1 MVLVRTK
8 EEFMLALSK
17 RHVGAFVILAT
28 TLSLTLSA
36 CGGSDSSSTDASAAP
51 AGNGSDAAVVAL
63 VPAAIAAE
71 GVITFGT
78 ELGYPP
84 FEYTE
89 ADGTT
94 LTGFDID
101 LATAAA
107 GLMGLTPEFKN
118 SSFDSI
124 IPSVIS
130 KRYDAGISSFTVN
143 AERLKQVDFASYLN
157 SGDAGVVPVG
167 NPKGIALDLSIC
179 GTKVGVLKGS
189 TQETVSAP
197 QLNAACKEAG
207 KPEASITVIAASDQ
221 MPIALQSGRVD
232 ALISDSG
239 NAADVAE
246 KSNGKFE
253 VPAGPLLNPVILGA
267 LTSKSSNLAPALQAA
282 FQKLIDNGTYQQIA
296 DKYNLSTSVITTS
309 EVNPKV

>member
-1 MVLVRTK
+1 
-8 EEFMLALSK
+8 MLALSK

>member
-1 MVLVRTK
+1 
-8 EEFMLALSK
+8 MLAISK
-17 RHVGAFVILAT
+17 RHIGAFAVLAT
-28 TLSLTLSA
+28 AMSLTLSA
-36 CGGSDSSSTDASAAP
+36 CGGSDSTTSAASTAP
-51 AGNGSDAAVVAL
+51 ATSGSDAAVVAL
-63 VPAAIAAE
+63 VPAAISAD
-71 GVITFGT
+71 GKITFGT

-130 KRYDAGISSFTVN
+130 KRYEAGISSFTVN

-157 SGDAGVVPVG
+157 SGDAGVVPTG
-167 NPKGIALDLSIC
+167 NPKAIALDLSIC

-197 QLNAACKEAG
+197 QLNAACKAAG

-232 ALISDSG
+232 ALVSDSG
-239 NAADVAE
+239 NAGDIA
-246 KSNGKFE
+246 KNSNGKFE
-253 VPAGPLLNPVILGA
+253 VPAGALLNPVILGA
-267 LTSKSSNLAPALQAA
+267 LTTKESKLAPALQAA
-282 FQKLIDNGTYQQIA
+282 FQKLIDNGIYKQIA
-296 DKYNLSTSVITTS
+296 DKYNLSTSMITTS

>member
-1 MVLVRTK
+1 
-8 EEFMLALSK
+8 MLALSK
-17 RHVGAFVILAT
+17 RHIGAFAVLAT

-36 CGGSDSSSTDASAAP
+36 CGSSDSNSTDASAVP
-51 AGNGSDAAVVAL
+51 AGGSDAAVVAL
-63 VPAAIAAE
+63 VPEAIAAD

-130 KRYDAGISSFTVN
+130 KRYEAGISSFTVN
-143 AERLKQVDFASYLN
+143 AEREKQVDFATYLN
-157 SGDAGVVPVG
+157 SGDAGVVPAG
-167 NPKGIALDLSIC
+167 NPKAIALDLSIC

-197 QLNAACKEAG
+197 QLN
-207 KPEASITVIAASDQ
+207 
-221 MPIALQSGRVD
+221 D
-232 ALISDSG
+232 A
-239 NAADVAE
+239 
-246 KSNGKFE
+246 
-253 VPAGPLLNPVILGA
+253 
-267 LTSKSSNLAPALQAA
+267 
-282 FQKLIDNGTYQQIA
+282 
-296 DKYNLSTSVITTS
+296 
-309 EVNPKV
+309 

>member
-1 MVLVRTK
+1 
-8 EEFMLALSK
+8 MLALRK
-17 RHVGAFVILAT
+17 RHIGAAAVMAIS
-28 TLSLTLSA
+28 LSLTLSA
-36 CGGSDSSSTDASAAP
+36 CGGSDSAAPADSATASAA
-51 AGNGSDAAVVAL
+51 DEAVVAL
-63 VPAAIAAE
+63 VPADLTTKGTI
-71 GVITFGT
+71 VFGT

-84 FEYTE
+84 FEMTE

-101 LATAAA
+101 LANAAA
-107 GLMGLTPEFKN
+107 SLMGLKAEFKN

-130 KRYDAGISSFTVN
+130 KRFDAGISSFTVN
-143 AERLKQVDFASYLN
+143 AEREKQVDFASYLN
-157 SGDAGVVPVG
+157 SGDAGVVPTG
-167 NPKGIALDLSIC
+167 NPKGIALDLTMC

-197 QLNAACKEAG
+197 QLNAACKKAG
-207 KPEASITVIAASDQ
+207 KSEIAFTVIAASDQ

-232 ALISDSG
+232 ALVTDSG
-239 NAADVAE
+239 NAGDVA
-246 KSNGKFE
+246 KNSNGKFE
-253 VPAGPLLNPVILGA
+253 VPPGALLNPVILGA
-267 LTSKSSNLAPALQAA
+267 LSAKGSGVAQALQAA

>member
-1 MVLVRTK
+1 
-8 EEFMLALSK
+8 MLALRK
-17 RHVGAFVILAT
+17 RHIGAAAVMAIS
-28 TLSLTLSA
+28 LSLTLSA
-36 CGGSDSSSTDASAAP
+36 CGGSDDAAP
-51 AGNGSDAAVVAL
+51 AESATSSAAATDEAVVAL
-63 VPAAIAAE
+63 VPEAIAAD
-71 GVITFGT
+71 GKLTFAT

-84 FEYTE
+84 FEYVE

-124 IPSVIS
+124 IPSVKS
-130 KRYDAGISSFTVN
+130 NRYEAGISSFTVN
-143 AERLKQVDFASYLN
+143 AEREKQGDFATYLS
-157 SGDAGVVPVG
+157 SGDAGVVAAG
-167 NPKGIALDLSIC
+167 NPKGIALDLTIC
-179 GTKVGVLKGS
+179 GNKVGVLKGS

-197 QLNAACKEAG
+197 QLNDSCKKAG
-207 KPEASITVIAASDQ
+207 KPEAEFTVIAASDQ

-232 ALISDSG
+232 ALVVDSG
-239 NAADVAE
+239 NAGDIA
-246 KSNGKFE
+246 KNSKGKFE
-253 VPAGPLLNPVILGA
+253 VPAGALLNPVLLGA
-267 LTSKSSNLAPALQAA
+267 LTAKDSGLAPALQAA

>member
-1 MVLVRTK
+1 
-8 EEFMLALSK
+8 MLALRK
-17 RHVGAFVILAT
+17 RHIGAAAVMAIS
-28 TLSLTLSA
+28 LSLTLSA
-36 CGGSDSSSTDASAAP
+36 CGGSDSAAP
-51 AGNGSDAAVVAL
+51 ADSATAAAGGSDAAVVAL
-63 VPAAIAAE
+63 VPADLATKGTI
-71 GVITFGT
+71 VFGT

-84 FEYTE
+84 FEMTE

-107 GLMGLTPEFKN
+107 ALMGLKVEFKN

-130 KRYDAGISSFTVN
+130 KRFDAGISSFTVN
-143 AERLKQVDFASYLN
+143 PEREKQVDFATYLN
-157 SGDAGVVPVG
+157 SGDAGVVPAG
-167 NPKGIALDLSIC
+167 NPKGIALDLTMC

-197 QLNAACKEAG
+197 QLNAACKKAG
-207 KPEASITVIAASDQ
+207 KPEIAFTVIAASDQ
-221 MPIALQSGRVD
+221 MPIALQSGRVE
-232 ALISDSG
+232 ALVVDSG
-239 NAADVAE
+239 NAGDIA
-246 KSNGKFE
+246 KNSNGKFE
-253 VPAGPLLNPVILGA
+253 VPAGALLNPVILGA
-267 LTSKSSNLAPALQAA
+267 LSAKGSGVSQALQAA

-296 DKYNLSTSVITTS
+296 DKYNLSTSVITKS

>member
-1 MVLVRTK
+1 
-8 EEFMLALSK
+8 MLALSK
-17 RHVGAFVILAT
+17 RHIGAFAVLAT

-36 CGGSDSSSTDASAAP
+36 CGSSDSNSTDASAAP
-51 AGNGSDAAVVAL
+51 AGGSDAAVVAL
-63 VPAAIAAE
+63 VPEAIAAD

-101 LATAAA
+101 LANAAA
-107 GLMGLTPEFKN
+107 GLMGLTAEFKN

-130 KRYDAGISSFTVN
+130 KRYEAGISSFTVTP
-143 AERLKQVDFASYLN
+143 ERQKQVDFATYLS
-157 SGDAGVVPVG
+157 SGDAGVVPAG
-167 NPKGIALDLSIC
+167 NPKAIALDLTIC

-189 TQETVSAP
+189 TQETASAP

-232 ALISDSG
+232 VLVSDSG
-239 NAADVAE
+239 NSADVA
-246 KSNGKFE
+246 KNSDGKFE
-253 VPAGPLLNPVILGA
+253 VPAGALLNPVILGA
-267 LTSKSSNLAPALQAA
+267 LTAKGSGLAAALQAA
-282 FQKLIDNGTYQQIA
+282 FQVLIDNGTYQQIA
-296 DKYNLSTSVITTS
+296 DKYSLSTSVITTS

>member
-1 MVLVRTK
+1 VLVRKK

-17 RHVGAFVILAT
+17 RHIGAFAVLAT

-36 CGGSDSSSTDASAAP
+36 CGGSDSNSTDASAAP
-51 AGNGSDAAVVAL
+51 AGGADAAVVAL
-63 VPAAIAAE
+63 VPAAIAAD

-130 KRYDAGISSFTVN
+130 KRYEAGISSFTVN
-143 AERLKQVDFASYLN
+143 AEREKQVDFASYLN
-157 SGDAGVVPVG
+157 SGDAGVVPAG
-167 NPKGIALDLSIC
+167 NPKAIALDLSIC

-197 QLNAACKEAG
+197 QLNAACKKAG
-207 KPEASITVIAASDQ
+207 KTEASITVIAASDQ

-232 ALISDSG
+232 VLVSDSG
-239 NAADVAE
+239 NAGDVAK
-246 KSNGKFE
+246 KSDGKFE
-253 VPAGPLLNPVILGA
+253 VPAGALLNPVILGA
-267 LTSKSSNLAPALQAA
+267 LTAKGSGLAAALQAA
-282 FQKLIDNGTYQQIA
+282 FQVLIDNGTYQQIA
-296 DKYNLSTSVITTS
+296 DKYSLSTSVITTS

>member
-1 MVLVRTK
+1 
-8 EEFMLALSK
+8 MLALRK
-17 RHVGAFVILAT
+17 RHIGAAAVMAIS
-28 TLSLTLSA
+28 LSLTLSA
-36 CGGSDSSSTDASAAP
+36 CGGSESATPTESAVT
-51 AGNGSDAAVVAL
+51 ADEAVVAL
-63 VPAAIAAE
+63 VPADLAAK

-84 FEYTE
+84 FEMTE

-107 GLMGLTPEFKN
+107 ELMGLKVEFKN

-130 KRYDAGISSFTVN
+130 KRYDAGISSFTVTG
-143 AERLKQVDFASYLN
+143 EREKQVDFATYMS

-167 NPKGIALDLSIC
+167 NPKGLALDTTLC

-189 TQETVSAP
+189 TQETDSAP
-197 QLNAACKEAG
+197 QLNAECKKAG
-207 KPEASITVIAASDQ
+207 KPEIAFTVIAASDQ
-221 MPIALQSGRVD
+221 MPIALQSGRVES
-232 ALISDSG
+232 LVTDSA
-239 NAADVAE
+239 NAATISQN
-246 KSNGKFE
+246 SNGKFE
-253 VPAGPLLNPVILGA
+253 VPAGPLLNPVLLGA
-267 LTSKSSNLAPALQAA
+267 LSAKGSGVAQALQAA
-282 FQKLIDNGTYQQIA
+282 FQKLIDNGTYQQFA

>member
-1 MVLVRTK
+1 
-8 EEFMLALSK
+8 MLALSK
-17 RHVGAFVILAT
+17 RHIGAFAVLAT

-36 CGGSDSSSTDASAAP
+36 CGSSDSNSTDASAAP
-51 AGNGSDAAVVAL
+51 AGGSDAAVVAL
-63 VPAAIAAE
+63 VPEAIAAD

-130 KRYDAGISSFTVN
+130 KRYEAGISSFTVN
-143 AERLKQVDFASYLN
+143 AEREKQVDFATYLN
-157 SGDAGVVPVG
+157 SGDAGVVPAG
-167 NPKGIALDLSIC
+167 NPKAIALDLSIC

-197 QLNAACKEAG
+197 QLNDACKKAG

-232 ALISDSG
+232 VLVSDSG
-239 NAADVAE
+239 NAGDVAK
-246 KSNGKFE
+246 KSDGKFE
-253 VPAGPLLNPVILGA
+253 VPAGALLNPVILGA
-267 LTSKSSNLAPALQAA
+267 LTAKGSGLAAALQAA
-282 FQKLIDNGTYQQIA
+282 FQVLIDNGTYQQIA
-296 DKYNLSTSVITTS
+296 DKYSLSTSVITTS

>member
-1 MVLVRTK
+1 
-8 EEFMLALSK
+8 MLALRK
-17 RHVGAFVILAT
+17 RHIGAAAVMAIS
-28 TLSLTLSA
+28 LSLTLSA
-36 CGGSDSSSTDASAAP
+36 CGGSDSAAP
-51 AGNGSDAAVVAL
+51 ADSATAATTDEAVVAL
-63 VPAAIAAE
+63 VPADLASKGTI
-71 GVITFGT
+71 VFGT

-84 FEYTE
+84 FEMVE

-107 GLMGLTPEFKN
+107 GLMGLKPEFKN

-130 KRYDAGISSFTVN
+130 KRFDAGISSFTVN
-143 AERLKQVDFASYLN
+143 AEREKQVDFATYLN
-157 SGDAGVVPVG
+157 SGDAGVVPTG
-167 NPKGIALDLSIC
+167 NPKGIALDLTMC
-179 GTKVGVLKGS
+179 GNKVGVLKGS

-197 QLNAACKEAG
+197 QLNAACKKAG
-207 KPEASITVIAASDQ
+207 KPEITFTVIAASDQ

-232 ALISDSG
+232 ALVTDSG
-239 NAADVAE
+239 NAGDVA
-246 KSNGKFE
+246 KNSNGKFE
-253 VPAGPLLNPVILGA
+253 VPAGALLNPVILGA
-267 LTSKSSNLAPALQAA
+267 LSAKGSGVAQALQAA

>member
-1 MVLVRTK
+1 
-8 EEFMLALSK
+8 MLALSK
-17 RHVGAFVILAT
+17 RHIGAFVVLAT
-28 TLSLTLSA
+28 TLSLTLAA
-36 CGGSDSSSTDASAAP
+36 CGGSDSSSSDASSAP
-51 AGNGSDAAVVAL
+51 AGGGSDAAVVAL
-63 VPAAIAAE
+63 VPAAIAAD
-71 GVITFGT
+71 GIITFGT

-107 GLMGLTPEFKN
+107 QLMGLTPEFKN

-124 IPSVIS
+124 IPSVMS
-130 KRYDAGISSFTVN
+130 KRYEAGISSFTVT
-143 AERLKQVDFASYLN
+143 AEREKQVDFASYLN
-157 SGDAGVVPVG
+157 SGDAGVVPTG
-167 NPKGIALDLSIC
+167 NPKAIALDLSIC

-189 TQETVSAP
+189 TQESDSVP
-197 QLNAACKEAG
+197 QLNADCKKAD

-232 ALISDSG
+232 VLVSDSG
-239 NAADVAE
+239 NAGDIA
-246 KSNGKFE
+246 KNSNGKFE
-253 VPAGPLLNPVILGA
+253 VPAGALLNPVILGA
-267 LTSKSSNLAPALQAA
+267 LTAKGSDLAPALQEA
-282 FQKLIDNGTYQQIA
+282 FQRLIDNGTYQQIA

>member
-8 EEFMLALSK
+8 EGFMLALSK
-17 RHVGAFVILAT
+17 RHIGAFAVLAT

-36 CGGSDSSSTDASAAP
+36 CGGSDTSSTDASAAP
-51 AGNGSDAAVVAL
+51 SSGSDAAVVAL
-63 VPAAIAAE
+63 VPAAVAAD

-130 KRYDAGISSFTVN
+130 KRYDVGISSFTVN

-197 QLNAACKEAG
+197 QLNAACKAAG
-207 KPEASITVIAASDQ
+207 KPEATITVIAASDQ

-232 ALISDSG
+232 ALVSDSG

-267 LTSKSSNLAPALQAA
+267 LTAKSSNLAPALQAA

>member
-1 MVLVRTK
+1 
-8 EEFMLALSK
+8 MLALSK
-17 RHVGAFVILAT
+17 RQIGAFAVLAT

-36 CGGSDSSSTDASAAP
+36 CGGSDSNSTDASAAP
-51 AGNGSDAAVVAL
+51 AGGADAAVVAL
-63 VPAAIAAE
+63 VPAAIAAD

-130 KRYDAGISSFTVN
+130 KRYEAGISSFTVN
-143 AERLKQVDFASYLN
+143 AEREKQVDFATYLN

-167 NPKGIALDLSIC
+167 NPKAIALDLSIC

-197 QLNAACKEAG
+197 QLNAACKKAG
-207 KPEASITVIAASDQ
+207 KTEASITVIAASDQ

-232 ALISDSG
+232 VLVSDSG
-239 NAADVAE
+239 NAGDVAK
-246 KSNGKFE
+246 KSDGKFE
-253 VPAGPLLNPVILGA
+253 VPAGALLNPVILGA
-267 LTSKSSNLAPALQAA
+267 LTVKGSGLAAALQAA
-282 FQKLIDNGTYQQIA
+282 FQVLIDNGTYQQIA
-296 DKYNLSTSVITTS
+296 DKYSLSTSVITTS

>member
-1 MVLVRTK
+1 
-8 EEFMLALSK
+8 MLALSK
-17 RHVGAFVILAT
+17 RHIGAFAVLAT

-36 CGGSDSSSTDASAAP
+36 CGGSDSNSTDASAAP
-51 AGNGSDAAVVAL
+51 AGGSDAAVVAL
-63 VPAAIAAE
+63 VPAAIAAD

-130 KRYDAGISSFTVN
+130 KRYEAGISSFTVN
-143 AERLKQVDFASYLN
+143 AEREKQVDFASYLN
-157 SGDAGVVPVG
+157 SGDAGVVPAG
-167 NPKGIALDLSIC
+167 NPKAIALDLSIC

-197 QLNAACKEAG
+197 QLNAACKKAG
-207 KPEASITVIAASDQ
+207 KTEASITVIAASDQ

-232 ALISDSG
+232 VLVSDSG
-239 NAADVAE
+239 NAGDVAK
-246 KSNGKFE
+246 KSDGKFE
-253 VPAGPLLNPVILGA
+253 VPAGALLNPVILGA
-267 LTSKSSNLAPALQAA
+267 LTAKGSGLAAALQAA
-282 FQKLIDNGTYQQIA
+282 FQVLIDNGTYQQIA
-296 DKYNLSTSVITTS
+296 DKYSLSTSVITTS

>member
-1 MVLVRTK
+1 
-8 EEFMLALSK
+8 MLALSK
-17 RHVGAFVILAT
+17 RHIGAFAVLAT

-36 CGGSDSSSTDASAAP
+36 CGGSDSNSTDASAAP
-51 AGNGSDAAVVAL
+51 AGGADAAVVAL
-63 VPAAIAAE
+63 VPAAIAAD

-130 KRYDAGISSFTVN
+130 KRYEAGISSFTVN
-143 AERLKQVDFASYLN
+143 AEREKQVDFASYLN
-157 SGDAGVVPVG
+157 SGDAGVVPAG
-167 NPKGIALDLSIC
+167 NPKAIALDLSIC

-189 TQETVSAP
+189 TQETASAP
-197 QLNAACKEAG
+197 QLNAACKKAG
-207 KPEASITVIAASDQ
+207 KTEASITVIAASDQ

-232 ALISDSG
+232 VLVSDSG
-239 NAADVAE
+239 NAGDVAK
-246 KSNGKFE
+246 KSDGKFE
-253 VPAGPLLNPVILGA
+253 VPAGALLNPVILGA
-267 LTSKSSNLAPALQAA
+267 LTAKGSGLAAALQAA
-282 FQKLIDNGTYQQIA
+282 FQVLIDNGTYQQIA
-296 DKYNLSTSVITTS
+296 DKYSLSTSVITTS